1 MGVIVDEQP
10 IQSHVR
16 SADDS
21 SELMLTTE
29 TRLRQELREY
39 AVELRKLAY
48 TLPNGV
54 GEQALLRLSAH
65 MSTTADQPL

>member
-1 MGVIVDEQP
+1 MGVIVDEQL
-10 IQSHVR
+10 IQRHVR

-21 SELMLTTE
+21 SEPIPTTE
-29 TRLRQELREY
+29 AQLRQELREY

-54 GEQALLRLSAH
+54 GEQALLKLSAH

>member
-1 MGVIVDEQP
+1 MGVIVDEQL
-10 IQSHVR
+10 IQRHVR

-21 SELMLTTE
+21 SEPIPTTE
-29 TRLRQELREY
+29 AQLRQELREY

-65 MSTTADQPL
+65 MSTTADQPR

>member
-1 MGVIVDEQP
+1 MGVIVDEQL

-21 SELMLTTE
+21 GELMPTTE
-29 TRLRQELREY
+29 AQLRQELRKY

>member
-10 IQSHVR
+10 IQRRVR
-16 SADDS
+16 SAEDTG
-21 SELMLTTE
+21 ELMPTTE
-29 TRLRQELREY
+29 AQLRQELREY

-65 MSTTADQPL
+65 MSMSADQLL

>member
-1 MGVIVDEQP
+1 MGVIVDERP
-10 IQSHVR
+10 IRRDVR
-16 SADDS
+16 SADDG
-21 SELMLTTE
+21 SELMPTTE
-29 TRLRQELREY
+29 AQLRQELRKY

-65 MSTTADQPL
+65 MSTTADQLL